1 MSTPRPPKKP
11 FRLHQCDQ
19 CGEDVRVKIDE
30 DGFFATS
37 CKECKSERT
46 WRIYGKDLPMTLE
59 MLDPR
64 QLELFPDLV

>member
-1 MSTPRPPKKP
+1 MSTRPPRKKP

-19 CGEDVRVKIDE
+19 CGEDVRVTIDE

-37 CKECKSERT
+37 CKCGSVRT

-64 QLELFPDLV
+64 QLDLFPEEP